1 MSKLYING
9 KVVQNAI
16 GWRLTAVPEFGWAIL
31 LSDGTQSFIPK
42 TEIKSMYVEK
52 GDEYHAHL

>member
-1 MSKLYING
+1 MSKLCING

-16 GWRLTAVPEFGWAIL
+16 GWRLTAIPELGWAIL

-42 TEIKSMYVEK
+42 AEIKSMYIEK
-52 GDEYHAHL
+52 GDE

>member
-1 MSKLYING
+1 MSKLCING

-16 GWRLTAVPEFGWAIL
+16 GWRLTAVPELGWAIL

-42 TEIKSMYVEK
+42 TEIKSMYIEK
-52 GDEYHAHL
+52 GDE

>member
-9 KVVQNAI
+9 KVAQNAI
-16 GWRLTAVPEFGWAIL
+16 GWRLTAIPELGWAIL

-42 TEIKSMYVEK
+42 TEIKSIYVEK
-52 GDEYHAHL
+52 GDE